1 MPGRTRS
8 RYMNDSRFNYL
19 LERYINK
26 EATREEEEEL
36 KSLVMTGQYQDHF
49 REDLTRYMETLIG
62 KSKELPAPVDANQLY
77 EKILSRQRPPETSEK
92 PTVPVWYWVRIAAML
107 VLFLGA
113 GWWLFRSS
121 PDAPPTLAS
130 VEENSGGEPVIHF
143 TKKDF
148 IKLPDGSTVLLNDD
162 SELSYS
168 LPFGDG
174 PREVTLKGEAFFN
187 IIHDHNKPFVVRTG
201 NISTNVLGT
210 AFNVN
215 ARNKNVVVTVERGLV
230 QVADET
236 QTLSLVRPDERLT
249 VNTLT
254 SNFEKTE
261 VKATEEI
268 AWKSKSIVFDDIP
281 LREAADILQA
291 HFGGHIN
298 IENPNIENC
307 RINAWFLGNES
318 LDEILEMVCG
328 IRQADYNKKDST
340 ITITGGIACE
350 P

>member
-1 MPGRTRS
+1 
-8 RYMNDSRFNYL
+8 MNDSRFNYL
-19 LERYINK
+19 LERYVNK

-36 KSLVMTGQYQDHF
+36 RSLVLTGQYQDQF

-62 KSKELPAPVDANQLY
+62 HSKELPAPVDAARLY
-77 EKILSRQRPPETSEK
+77 EKILSRRSSPETYRK
-92 PTVPVWYWVRIAAML
+92 PAVSVWLWARVAAML

-121 PDAPPTLAS
+121 PDTAPTLTSARDNTG
-130 VEENSGGEPVIHF
+130 EEPVVRF
-143 TKKDF
+143 NRKDF

-162 SELSYS
+162 SDLSYS

-174 PREVTLKGEAFFN
+174 PREVTLKGEAFFD
-187 IIHDHNKPFVVRTG
+187 IIHDNNKPFVVRTG

-215 ARNKNVVVTVERGLV
+215 ARNRNVVVTVERGLV

-236 QTLSLVRPDERLT
+236 QALSLVRPDEQLT

-254 SNFEKTE
+254 SDFEKTG
-261 VKATEEI
+261 VKAAEEI
-268 AWKSKSIVFDDIP
+268 AWKSQSIIFDNIP

-291 HFGGHIN
+291 HFGGRIN
-298 IENPNIENC
+298 IENPDIENC

-328 IRQADYNKKDST
+328 IRQADYSKKDDT
-340 ITITGGIACE
+340 ITITGGIVCE